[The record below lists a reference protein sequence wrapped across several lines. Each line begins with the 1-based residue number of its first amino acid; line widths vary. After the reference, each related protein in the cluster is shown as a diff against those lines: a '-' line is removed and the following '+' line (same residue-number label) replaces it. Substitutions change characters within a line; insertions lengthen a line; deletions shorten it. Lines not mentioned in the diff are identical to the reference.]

1 MLSNVAHGLSPVVTS
16 GCLIAVV
23 SLVLEPGLQR
33 ACGQQLQS
41 IDSRAWAQLPRG
53 ICSILSLGSEIK
65 SVSPTLTESQPLGP
79 QGKSPLE
86 YFFFS

>member
-53 ICSILSLGSEIK
+53 MQYLISRIGDQIC
-65 SVSPTLTESQPLGP
+65 VSYTDRVSTFGTAREVPSGV
-79 QGKSPLE
+79 
-86 YFFFS
+86 FFF